1 MWVLIPDETTA
12 SVFQIDFITHEL
24 DFHVSP
30 GKVCLFMGQDH
41 EDAEQAGMF
50 HTEYNDK

>member
-1 MWVLIPDETTA
+1 MTDEPA
-12 SVFQIDFITHEL
+12 VRVCQIDFITREL